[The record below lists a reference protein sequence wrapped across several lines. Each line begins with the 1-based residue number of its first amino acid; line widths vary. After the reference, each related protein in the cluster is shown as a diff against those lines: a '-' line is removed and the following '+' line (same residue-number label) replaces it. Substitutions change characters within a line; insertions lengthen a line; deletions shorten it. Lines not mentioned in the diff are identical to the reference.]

1 MKARIVLITLITASM
16 TTSLWAFDKMKLTE
30 SQEKGV
36 QVQMESAPERAP
48 SSTASE
54 AEVVPEP
61 EKKMVKEHFFSRPEI
76 DR

>member
-1 MKARIVLITLITASM
+1 M

-30 SQEKGV
+30 SHEKGI
-36 QVQMESAPERAP
+36 QVQADASPERAP

-54 AEVVPEP
+54 SEVVPEP
-61 EKKMVKEHFFSRPEI
+61 EKKMIKEHFFSRPEI

>member
-1 MKARIVLITLITASM
+1 MKARILLITLITASM
-16 TTSLWAFDKMKLTE
+16 TTSLWAFDKMKLSE

-36 QVQMESAPERAP
+36 QVQADVTPERAP

-61 EKKMVKEHFFSRPEI
+61 EKKMFKEHFFSRPEI

>member
-30 SQEKGV
+30 SHEKG
-36 QVQMESAPERAP
+36 QVQTESAPERAP
-48 SSTASE
+48 SSTGSE
-54 AEVVPEP
+54 AEVTPEP
-61 EKKMVKEHFFSRPEI
+61 EKKMFKEHFFSRPEI